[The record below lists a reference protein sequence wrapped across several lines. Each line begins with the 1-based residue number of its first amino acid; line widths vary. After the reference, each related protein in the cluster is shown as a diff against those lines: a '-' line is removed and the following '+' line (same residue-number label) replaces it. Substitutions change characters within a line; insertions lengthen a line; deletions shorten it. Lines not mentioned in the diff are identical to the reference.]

1 MSDAERPPAYV
12 SRASLGRELDC
23 SQSTIDEM
31 VKRAVLPQPVRLSP
45 GCVRWCWE
53 DVVTALASLKDSASG
68 SSGIVPPDPFMRG
81 ALNVTKIKEGRRES
95 A

>member
-1 MSDAERPPAYV
+1 MSVAERPPAYL
-12 SRASLGRELDC
+12 SRASLARELDC
-23 SQSTIDEM
+23 SQSTIDEL
-31 VKRAVLPQPVRLSP
+31 VRRAVLPQPLRLTP
-45 GCVRWCWE
+45 GCVRFSWE

-68 SSGIVPPDPFMRG
+68 SSGAVPSDPFMRG

>member
-1 MSDAERPPAYV
+1 MSDAARPSAYL
-12 SRASLGRELDC
+12 SRASLARELDC

-31 VKRAVLPQPVRLSP
+31 VKRAVLPVPIRLSP

-53 DVVTALASLKDSASG
+53 DVVTALASLKDSARG
-68 SSGIVPPDPFMRG
+68 SNGIVPSDPFMRG
-81 ALNVTKIKEGRRES
+81 ALNVTQTKEGRRES